1 LSLSQPNDSRA
12 LVLGKYSLVEGNAR
26 ISDLYS
32 SKEVNAF
39 LSIPPKRV
47 HRVER
52 QQEQQYL
59 STCERVHAYVQI
71 LVSLCAISKA
81 TCSDWFT
88 VSYPQA
94 GTTGLK
100 KGYFIQRRYQPRLRR
115 DVYVLSMCKRIR
127 YTEDL
132 TGETIREYAK
142 KTSILDSFESTLE
155 CNSLVNYE
163 RTSSIYGYGHRYE
176 ASNIWR

>member
-1 LSLSQPNDSRA
+1 MKFTVLCIRLSLSQANDSLA
-12 LVLGKYSLVEGNAR
+12 LVLGKYSSVEGNAR

-52 QQEQQYL
+52 QQEQQYCVE
-59 STCERVHAYVQI
+59 TIVH
-71 LVSLCAISKA
+71 
-81 TCSDWFT
+81 
-88 VSYPQA
+88 SYPQA

-132 TGETIREYAK
+132 TGESIHEYAK

-163 RTSSIYGYGHRYE
+163 RTSSIYGYSHRYE